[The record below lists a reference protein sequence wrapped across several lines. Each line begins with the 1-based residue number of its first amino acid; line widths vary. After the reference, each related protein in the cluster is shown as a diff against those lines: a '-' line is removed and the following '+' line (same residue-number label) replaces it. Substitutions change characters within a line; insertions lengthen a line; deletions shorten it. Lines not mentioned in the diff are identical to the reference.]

1 MTAIGR
7 SLTMKMLQSK
17 NENLVYTVRGDNE
30 LHITMLCS
38 YFNFKTGGLEKHV
51 YYLARGLT
59 KHGIKVTLITAYKD
73 PYTSATIPPYEGDN
87 LTIIPLKYYIAPL
100 NNPLLH
106 GLPKVLSKINSDV
119 IHVHDHYFYG
129 SVILSFLKKII
140 RRPLVLTIHTSKLRY
155 DNFWK
160 NLVSDVYDISV
171 SRTIFKASDKIITVT
186 RTTAYELIS
195 RGLPEDKLVYIPNF
209 LTVDSLEEYDEKTY
223 NDIKNSERFKILYVG
238 RLVYRKGLHILLDA
252 FNIALRDC
260 IIPQDSLLMIVGKGP
275 LEVKLRRSVELNP
288 NLKGRIMFW
297 GAVTDSV
304 LGALYRACDVVVLPS
319 LSGETTSLVLQEAIL
334 LEKQFI
340 ASLVSGVYDYLLDGF
355 WGFYVP
361 PGDVRALAESLGK
374 AYKLLTENQKFI
386 RKKVRENKE
395 KLLKTRSSEHI
406 ILRTI
411 QTYYKAINNYA
422 EKYG

>member
-1 MTAIGR
+1 M
-7 SLTMKMLQSK
+7 
-17 NENLVYTVRGDNE
+17 RGDKA
-30 LHITMLCS
+30 LHVAMLCS

-51 YYLARGLT
+51 YYLTRGLI
-59 KHGIKVTLITAYKD
+59 KHGIKVTLVTAYRD
-73 PYTSATIPPYEGDN
+73 PYTNATIPPYKGDN
-87 LTIIPLKYYIAPL
+87 LTIIPLRYCIAPL

-106 GLPKVLSKINSDV
+106 SLPKVLSTINSDV

-129 SVILSFLKKII
+129 SAILSFLKKII
-140 RRPLVLTIHTSKLRY
+140 RRPMVLTIHTSKLHY

-160 NLVSDVYDISV
+160 NLVSDIYDISV

-186 RTTAYELIS
+186 RTTAYELINH
-195 RGLPEDKLVYIPNF
+195 GVPEDKLVYIPNF

-223 NDIKNSERFKILYVG
+223 SDIKNGERFKILYVG

-252 FNIALRDC
+252 FNIALRDS
-260 IIPQDSLLMIVGKGP
+260 IIPQNSLLMIVGKGP

-304 LGALYRACDVVVLPS
+304 LGALYRACDVVILPS

-334 LEKQFI
+334 LEKPFI
-340 ASLVSGVYDYLLDGF
+340 TSLVGGVYDYLLDGF

-361 PGDVRALAESLGK
+361 PGDVRALVESLGK
-374 AYKLLTENQKFI
+374 AYKLLAENQKFI
-386 RKKVRENKE
+386 RRKVRENKE

-411 QTYYKAINNYA
+411 QTYYEAINNYYA
-422 EKYG
+422 EK